1 MGILYFSD
9 ILQSKLWLNYIIF
22 IIVKSIDHFTF
33 LLKNACYDASKP
45 KVKMEILGNFFIWQS
60 ADWTINNMCMYLC
73 VREKVLA
80 A

>member
-45 KVKMEILGNFFIWQS
+45 KVKMEILGNFFI
-60 ADWTINNMCMYLC
+60 
-73 VREKVLA
+73 
-80 A
+80 